1 MPRGTPINLSQVK
14 QIIVA
19 ELIDST
25 SCEISQQLN
34 LNQQTVD
41 RVKKREDYYKI
52 RKTPRR
58 VSYELIN
65 IRNYENFVNR
75 FHL

>member
-1 MPRGTPINLSQVK
+1 MPRGKPINLSQVK

-25 SCEISQQLN
+25 SYEISQQLN

-52 RKTPRR
+52 RK
-58 VSYELIN
+58 
-65 IRNYENFVNR
+65 
-75 FHL
+75 HLAEILTNLSTSEIMRI